1 MAVIPAWRQED
12 QKFNETIS
20 ANQRQMLDSMLYAIR
35 NYVLWVQVE
44 ECPNLLDPC
53 GRMEHEGRLPSVGDI
68 CLESYVKIRKHDVC
82 VWRADSNICYFIDNQ
97 AQFG

>member
-12 QKFNETIS
+12 QKFNETVS
-20 ANQRQMLDSMLYAIR
+20 ANQRQMLDSILHAIR

-53 GRMEHEGRLPSVGDI
+53 GRMEHEGRLPSVRDI
-68 CLESYVKIRKHDVC
+68 CLEPYVKIRKHDVC

-97 AQFG
+97 GQFG

>member
-1 MAVIPAWRQED
+1 
-12 QKFNETIS
+12 
-20 ANQRQMLDSMLYAIR
+20 
-35 NYVLWVQVE
+35 
-44 ECPNLLDPC
+44 
-53 GRMEHEGRLPSVGDI
+53 MEHEGRLPSVGDI